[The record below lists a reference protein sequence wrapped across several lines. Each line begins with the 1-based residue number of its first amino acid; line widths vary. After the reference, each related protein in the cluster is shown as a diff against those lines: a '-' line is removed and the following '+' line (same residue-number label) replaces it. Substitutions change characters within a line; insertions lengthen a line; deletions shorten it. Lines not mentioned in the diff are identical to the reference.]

1 MRISTHDGVVA
12 SWTERPCQLV
22 WLGPKR
28 GGGPMTDFE
37 IVMIVVAIAGLPV
50 AVVTLLVELLEY
62 LDLRYKKRK

>member
-1 MRISTHDGVVA
+1 
-12 SWTERPCQLV
+12 
-22 WLGPKR
+22 
-28 GGGPMTDFE
+28 MTDFE